1 VENAVRLLAVMVAC
15 SLLAAC
21 SGGSSSAPPFNA
33 GAAAPGGGSGSNP
46 TPGPSLPPGATPTP
60 IPGAPPSPPPGV
72 PTAPPGATP
81 SPAPTPNASLLG
93 GGKIRHV
100 IIVIMENRTFDNL
113 FNGYPGADS
122 VAVGKTHLGVPV
134 ALRRTPF
141 ESPCDPDHSHTAW
154 VKDWDGGKMD
164 GFDTT
169 PANCGGAPVD
179 PLYPYGYVPRA
190 ETQPYWDVA
199 SRFTLADRMFATQT
213 GPSYPGHLF
222 LIAGTSHRETDDPT
236 DPLIWGCDAPA
247 GTTVPTHDDDEPSN
261 LTGTEFPCFDT
272 TTLGDAVENAGK
284 QWLYYTFLLDYRTTN
299 KKTAAATL
307 PYDAINHI
315 RNGPDWNARIVGP
328 GWRVFTDM
336 QQGTLPDVSWVNPPI
351 VATDHA
357 QDTTNLG
364 PDYVA
369 LLANQLASSKYWDDT
384 ALLVTWDDH
393 GGWFDHVNPPQ
404 LDGDGLGMRVPLL
417 VISKWARRGYVS
429 HVQHEFGSLLKFTER
444 TLGIQTL
451 GTTDVRAD
459 DLSDCFDFAQTPP
472 AYQQVA
478 TLHVGIS
485 FFFQLGVDP
494 GPADY

>member
-1 VENAVRLLAVMVAC
+1 MRLPSFVVCC

-21 SGGSSSAPPFNA
+21 SGGGSAGTAGQGAVAPVPPNA
-33 GAAAPGGGSGSNP
+33 
-46 TPGPSLPPGATPTP
+46 TATPF
-60 IPGAPPSPPPGV
+60 PGAPGNVPAGV

-81 SPAPTPNASLLG
+81 SPVPTANASLLG

-122 VAVGKTHLGVPV
+122 VTSGQTHLGTTV
-134 ALRRTPF
+134 ALRPTPF
-141 ESPCDPDHSHTAW
+141 EAPCDPDHSHEAW
-154 VKDWDGGKMD
+154 VKDWDAGKMD

-169 PANCGGAPVD
+169 PANCGGAPAD

-222 LIAGTSHRETDDPT
+222 LIAGTSHKETDDPSSA
-236 DPLIWGCDAPA
+236 LIWGCDAPA
-247 GTTVPTHDDDEPSN
+247 GTTVPTHDDAEPSN
-261 LTGTEFPCFDT
+261 ITGSEFPCFDT
-272 TTLGDAVENAGK
+272 TTLGDAVETAGK
-284 QWLYYTFLLDYRTTN
+284 QWLYYTFLLDYRLTGT
-299 KKTAAATL
+299 KSSAATL

-369 LLANQLASSKYWDDT
+369 ILANQLASSRYWDDT
-384 ALLVTWDDH
+384 AILVTWDDH
-393 GGWFDHVNPPQ
+393 GGWYDHVNPRQ
-404 LDGDGLGMRVPLL
+404 LDGDGLGFRVPLL
-417 VISKWARRGYVS
+417 VISKWARHGYVS

-444 TLGIQTL
+444 AIGIGSL

-459 DLSDCFDFAQTPP
+459 DLSDCFDFTQTPP
-472 AYQQVA
+472 AYQPVA
-478 TLHVGIS
+478 TLHVGIQ
-485 FFFQLGVDP
+485 FFFQLGLDP
-494 GPADY
+494 GPSDY